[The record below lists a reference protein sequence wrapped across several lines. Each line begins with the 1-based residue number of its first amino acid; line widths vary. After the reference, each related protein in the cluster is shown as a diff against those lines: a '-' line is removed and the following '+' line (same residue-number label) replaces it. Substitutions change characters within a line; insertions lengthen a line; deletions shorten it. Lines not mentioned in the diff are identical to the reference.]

1 MPASRFF
8 ALSRCIRQLEAS
20 DDLRALMVAGV
31 GANPGEKGR
40 QFASYAKQLRG
51 EAGIHA
57 GTPKTTLVPG
67 IAPMAQYEAEPGE
80 IERERERQ
88 RQADKR
94 LREQYGV
101 RQSE

>member
-8 ALSRCIRQLEAS
+8 ALSRCIRRLEAS

-40 QFASYAKQLRG
+40 QFSDFAKQLRRETG
-51 EAGIHA
+51 VKTAA
-57 GTPKTTLVPG
+57 PKATLAPG
-67 IAPMAQYEAEPGE
+67 IIPMAGFEDEPGE
-80 IERERERQ
+80 IEALRERQ
-88 RQADKR
+88 RQADQR

-101 RQSE
+101 RQGQ